1 MKLAVRVLAFC
12 VVIAGF
18 AAASMSSAT
27 PKHIIHQAAN
37 GIAPFP
43 RCFPNCGTK
52 PSGGVSQTPLTK

>member
-27 PKHIIHQAAN
+27 PKHISHQAAN
-37 GIAPFP
+37 GLMPAS
-43 RCFPNCGTK
+43 RCYPICQ
-52 PSGGVSQTPLTK
+52 SQER